1 MYKIDPND
9 YEPIM
14 TSVEVEKMLN
24 GLFKLPT
31 CKVNRNDFLIDSFS
45 AYYPMDKVMELLET
59 SPVKAQVPAELLD
72 RVSRQAIKSETYKA
86 TGCSFV
92 TGASPVGLL
101 TAVPAATADM
111 VQFMVHSLRLS
122 QKLAYI
128 YGWPELTEME
138 GGKKILT
145 VFMGCMLGVDKAE
158 ETIEQ
163 LSEELVKQYNRNN
176 DSEEFIVSTPL
187 VLTFVKNIT
196 EAMAIVLSKQAGKN
210 IAGKA
215 LPLIGG
221 FISGG
226 LTYYLFK
233 NSGEALHEALK
244 KHPIVEPFA
253 ITPDPEEEDE
263 SEENAK
269 PEESA
274 EPEEEAKVEEEP
286 IEESSSEKNASA
298 EAEEI
303 KKDEADEKPDEAEA
317 KGASDK

>member
-1 MYKIDPND
+1 MYKIDPKD
-9 YEPIM
+9 YEPII
-14 TSVEVEKMLN
+14 TSIEVEKMLD

-31 CKVNRNDFLIDSFS
+31 CKVDRNDFLIDSFS

-59 SPVKAQVPAELLD
+59 SPIKAQVPAELLD

-86 TGCSFV
+86 TGYSFL
-92 TGASPVGLL
+92 TGASPAGLL

-111 VQFMVHSLRLS
+111 VQFLVHSLRLS
-122 QKLAYI
+122 QKLAYL

-145 VFMGCMLGVDKAE
+145 VFMGCMLGVDNAE
-158 ETIEQ
+158 ATIEQ

-187 VLTFVKNIT
+187 VITFVKNIT
-196 EAMAIVLSKQAGKN
+196 EAMAVVLSKQAGKN

-233 NSGEALHEALK
+233 NAGEALQAALK

-253 ITPDPEEEDE
+253 ITPEEEE
-263 SEENAK
+263 PNPEATEE
-269 PEESA
+269 ETA
-274 EPEEEAKVEEEP
+274 EPTEVSGKEVEAEEKSEASVEEVKAEVVEKSQEEAKGEP
-286 IEESSSEKNASA
+286 E
-298 EAEEI
+298 
-303 KKDEADEKPDEAEA
+303 PEA
-317 KGASDK
+317 KAEPTDK